1 MNFETIK
8 LLISKGLSLQEVLEL
23 YELETNRETPVEPKA
38 EEPTIKETGK
48 PEEETTVS
56 RMVEAVNRLTET
68 IQHSNMLNNTIATP
82 KERTIDDITKGI
94 IQRDLIRKDDING
107 NC

>member
-23 YELETNRETPVEPKA
+23 YELETNRETPVEPKV

-68 IQHSNMLNNTIATP
+68 IQHSNMLNNTIDTP
-82 KERTIDDITKGI
+82 KERTIDDITKDI